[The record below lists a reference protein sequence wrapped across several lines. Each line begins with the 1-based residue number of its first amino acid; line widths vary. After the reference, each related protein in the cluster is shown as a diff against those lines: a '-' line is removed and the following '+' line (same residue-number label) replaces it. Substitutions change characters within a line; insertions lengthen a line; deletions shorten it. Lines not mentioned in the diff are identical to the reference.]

1 MRLPSTGLTVTLGIL
16 VVFAVLAAT
25 QAGAQPASTGPLGTP
40 IPAVDEKIQEVADA
54 KARLAK
60 RDFAG
65 ALSLLREA
73 VKKNVDRL
81 PPAQV
86 IMAMW
91 YAEANQGALVLGSL
105 EMAVIEDPGD
115 PQAYLIL
122 ANVELQAGRVTA
134 AGLLFDK
141 AQSLMEAFTKSPNRK
156 KNLEPSVYAGLAA
169 VAESRA
175 TLSEDKARANQEWV
189 VAEEKLRAWLKLDPN
204 NAIALQRLARALFK
218 QRTSEKVNEAS
229 ERLKEAKKAD
239 PNVLTPAA
247 TMARLYQDEG
257 DFKNAKKWMDYAL
270 QTAGEDLRTR
280 LEAAR
285 WCLQT
290 LLEDPAQ
297 LDQAKEHAAKAI
309 RLDEK
314 SMDAMIF
321 RGAVALFQKEYETA
335 ERYFLSAY
343 VQSPGNFPASNNL
356 ALALC
361 EQDET
366 KKRRALELATNN
378 AQQHKEDQYAAEAAS
393 TLAWVLYK
401 NNRLLDADTVLSRLL
416 ASARVSEDTLY
427 YAAKVA
433 TDRRRP
439 EEATQMLQRALG
451 TKSPFSMRPEA
462 LVLLEQLRKAAGT
475 P

>member
-1 MRLPSTGLTVTLGIL
+1 MRLPSTGLAVTLGIL
-16 VVFAVLAAT
+16 VVFAALAAT

-86 IMAMW
+86 IMAIW
-91 YAEANQGALVLGSL
+91 YAEAKQGAAVLGSL
-105 EMAVIEDPGD
+105 EMAVVEDPGD

-156 KNLEPSVYAGLAA
+156 KNLEPSVYDGLAA

-175 TLSEDKARANQEWV
+175 TLSEDKAKANQEWV

-218 QRTSEKVNEAS
+218 QKTKEKVNEAY
-229 ERLKEAKKAD
+229 EKLKDAQKAD
-239 PNVLTPAA
+239 ANVLNPAA

-257 DFKNAKKWMDYAL
+257 DFNNAKKFMTYAL

-290 LLEDPAQ
+290 SLEDPGQ
-297 LDQAKEHAAKAI
+297 LEQAKEHAAKAI

-314 SMDAMIF
+314 SMDAMIL
-321 RGAVALFQKEYETA
+321 RGVVALFQKEYETA
-335 ERYFLSAY
+335 ERYFLSAH
-343 VQSPGNFPASNNL
+343 VQSASNFAASNNL
-356 ALALC
+356 ALAQC
-361 EQDET
+361 ERDET
-366 KKRRALELATNN
+366 KKRQALELAAQN
-378 AQQHKEDQYAAEAAS
+378 AKVYENSAEAAS
-393 TLAWVLYK
+393 TYAWVLYK
-401 NNRLLDADTVLSRLL
+401 NNRLLDADNVLSRLL

-433 TDRRRP
+433 ADRKRP

-451 TKSPFSMRPEA
+451 TKNPFSMRPEA